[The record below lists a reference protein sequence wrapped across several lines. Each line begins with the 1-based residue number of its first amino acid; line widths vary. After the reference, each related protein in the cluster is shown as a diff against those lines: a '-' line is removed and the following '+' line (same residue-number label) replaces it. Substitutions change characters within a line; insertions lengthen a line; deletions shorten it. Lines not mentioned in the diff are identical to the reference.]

1 MNEATQLS
9 DFFLQGEEE
18 EALRLVRNYLG
29 SHSYEELND
38 QVVTPAMY
46 RIGELWEQNKVS
58 VAEEHLAT
66 AVCEF
71 VLSATEIRA
80 EEKDGRLKA
89 MIFAPEGEEHYIGLK
104 MVAAMFREEGY
115 SVRYM
120 GPNLPLDAALSLAD
134 EWKPDVVALSG
145 ALAHRL
151 PALKTYAQAF
161 TSLEHKPTVLI
172 GGRAVTLANY
182 GEYSVKGAV
191 VVRHLGALREWIR
204 TGKESNDDSTL
215 STG

>member
-1 MNEATQLS
+1 MNDTTQLS
-9 DFFLQGEEE
+9 ELFLQGEEE
-18 EALRLVRNYLG
+18 EALKFVRNYLN
-29 SHSYEELND
+29 SHSYEELNE
-38 QVVTPAMY
+38 QLVTPAMY

-89 MIFAPEGEEHYIGLK
+89 MIFAPQGEEHYIGLK

-115 SVRYM
+115 AVRYM
-120 GPNLPLDAALSLAD
+120 GPNVPLDAALSLAD
-134 EWKPDVVALSG
+134 DWQPDVVALSG

-151 PALKTYAQAF
+151 PVLKTYAQSF
-161 TSLEHKPTVLI
+161 TKLKHGPTVLI

-191 VVRHLGALREWIR
+191 IVRHLGALREWIR
-204 TGKESNDDSTL
+204 TGKGSNDDTH

>member
-1 MNEATQLS
+1 MNEVIQLS
-9 DFFLQGEEE
+9 NLFLQGEEE
-18 EALRLVRNYLG
+18 EALKFVQNYLE
-29 SHSYEELND
+29 SHSYEELNE
-38 QVVTPAMY
+38 QLMTPAMY
-46 RIGELWEQNKVS
+46 RIGELWEQNQVS

-80 EEKDGRLKA
+80 EEKGSRLKA

-115 SVRYM
+115 AVRYM
-120 GPNLPLDAALSLAD
+120 GPNVPLDAALSLAD
-134 EWKPDVVALSG
+134 DWKPEVVALSG

-151 PALKTYAQAF
+151 PALKTYAQSF
-161 TSLEHKPTVLI
+161 TQLKHGPTVLI

-182 GEYSVKGAV
+182 NEYSVEGAV